1 MASRRCRYIAP
12 LWNELRR
19 LGADVIPQ
27 IGNEGGNGREARRG
41 VLGIAPQRAGPLDL
55 VPAVPALAWTLHL
68 IVVLVTAAVTVVLT
82 PDRDAKRPRDH
93 GSTG

>member
-1 MASRRCRYIAP
+1 MTVTVAGVRRLTAIIAC
-12 LWNELRR
+12 RR
-19 LGADVIPQ
+19 LG
-27 IGNEGGNGREARRG
+27 R
-41 VLGIAPQRAGPLDL
+41 PL
-55 VPAVPALAWTLHL
+55 AVPALAWTLHL